1 MVRSALTGTR
11 VRERRQRIGLKQADL
26 ARAVGVSPAYL
37 NLIEHNRRRVGADLL
52 VSLANA
58 LGVGEAALA
67 EGADSALSRGCA
79 KPLRAPPAPRRARPR
94 VRQKPTGS
102 RNSSAAFRAGRP
114 CWPSGR
120 RVSVRSSAPSRR

>member
-1 MVRSALTGTR
+1 MARSALTGTR

-52 VSLANA
+52 ASLAEA

-67 EGADSALSRGCA
+67 EGADSALFEG
-79 KPLRAPPAPRRARPR
+79 LRE
-94 VRQKPTGS
+94 
-102 RNSSAAFRAGRP
+102 AAAGAA
-114 CWPSGR
+114 GAEAGAAE
-120 RVSVRSSAPSRR
+120 SAPETDRIEEFVGRFPGWAALLAERQARIGAL